1 MSGYPNK
8 TPYDATKNRKKYLEE
23 LALRARLDD
32 ENLQANKLY
41 KRTGAISTPP
51 DTRTTTEKLAD
62 TYRLRID
69 IRSKLGQLMSG
80 DDAQKVVN
88 RLDQQELQFLA
99 GRIDKYIADLKPKYS
114 LGMPYQ
120 AFMAYFGDAIKA
132 YNTLGDVDLST
143 ATLLQNMITPDD
155 LDRAI
160 VKFEATS
167 GTYEKRTFQA
177 LIAMYQN
184 LMNGINQVNDLINN
198 GLITDPSAI
207 QRVQLVIQDA
217 QTNVPT
223 NVEFKQLQ
231 DDIDAYETGRV
242 GSDGDRGEVLL
253 EKIRRRL
260 TDYKASLETLQNDT
274 TNVEEQVIKTTP
286 SIKPKKIY
294 KQVKGFTYVDPN
306 TIPDNISQNS
316 LREYIRATRD
326 LADETEEFKNEYS
339 RLRLKITASKAEI
352 LQKLREPDVN
362 NFMEKIWTKFET
374 QKMTTPALQL
384 GIGSQLQGVKL
395 KPVKPT
401 APIADPTLLANLNQ
415 QQQSGSNNL
424 TGSSGKSSGDVIEDD
439 VKPYFVNSGLD
450 YDVALIEAEKISGN
464 RNIENEIRNY
474 FSKNTIN
481 NIKLQEVLDWIES
494 LIQGG
499 SDDLETYIA
508 NIALPPNPPTP
519 YLSSP
524 LLTPPSTPP
533 TPIKKI
539 KLVKKVQN
547 QFDPDDPANSASNNN
562 TFSDQLIKTNG
573 WSDVENNYNSMVSND
588 EIKLFKPKVSPFGQ
602 LVAYLMN
609 PDGTVNKTGPKLS
622 IDGLLI
628 DINRQLEEEA
638 KNGYYVEVPRAFDI
652 ATDWVVYKIKEFVN
666 PTNSMPDKF
675 IDYYKLELAKSTKS
689 GGSLGSIMKRKSK
702 MKGGSVRIDT
712 SAGMTQE
719 EKVPNYV
726 PFGRYII
733 NRSKLMDGIIMIK
746 RPNGAFMGDLQSR
759 RVSNNLKNVFEKI
772 VGGNVPSYKDFSKLD
787 NDEIEYLHYVAKKT
801 NLADKLQVPTPNKD
815 TEEKM
820 ISRYEVLRGQIIA
833 GNDNKELIKEFK
845 KLLLDMSDKKL
856 LPRRQV
862 SDILI
867 DIEKMYG

>member
-120 AFMAYFGDAIKA
+120 AFMAYFGDAINA
-132 YNTLGDVDLST
+132 YNSLGDIDLST

-184 LMNGINQVNDLINN
+184 LMNGITQVNDLINN

-217 QTNVPT
+217 QTNAPT

-294 KQVKGFTYVDPN
+294 KRVKGFTYVDPN

-339 RLRLKITASKAEI
+339 RLRLKITASKTEI
-352 LQKLREPDVN
+352 LQKLKEPDVN

-374 QKMTTPALQL
+374 QQMATPALQL

-424 TGSSGKSSGDVIEDD
+424 TGSSGKSTGDVIEDD

-450 YDVALIEAEKISGN
+450 YDIALTEAEKRSGN
-464 RNIENEIRNY
+464 RNIENEIRNH
-474 FSKNTIN
+474 FSKNMMN
-481 NIKLQEVLDWIES
+481 NIELQKVLDWIEI
-494 LIQGG
+494 LIQGYT
-499 SDDLETYIA
+499 DDLETYIA
-508 NIALPPNPPTP
+508 NTASPPTA
-519 YLSSP
+519 
-524 LLTPPSTPP
+524 PSTPIIKIKKGQKLPSTPSTPSSPVP
-533 TPIKKI
+533 TPEVLADYILRTSDAMSNGSIINKMLQIEQLDASYDRDKIISLIIPFTTSSYYDEYDIENVEEDKK
-539 KLVKKVQN
+539 
-547 QFDPDDPANSASNNN
+547 
-562 TFSDQLIKTNG
+562 LIKIRI
-573 WSDVENNYNSMVSND
+573 NNWLIRINKDLNDGKQPINFKEYMDEMRASKGRGLSN
-588 EIKLFKPKVSPFGQ
+588 K
-602 LVAYLMN
+602 
-609 PDGTVNKTGPKLS
+609 
-622 IDGLLI
+622 
-628 DINRQLEEEA
+628 
-638 KNGYYVEVPRAFDI
+638 
-652 ATDWVVYKIKEFVN
+652 
-666 PTNSMPDKF
+666 
-675 IDYYKLELAKSTKS
+675 
-689 GGSLGSIMKRKSK
+689 KSK

-712 SAGMTQE
+712 SAGMVQE

-772 VGGNVPSYKDFSKLD
+772 VGGNIPSYKDFSKLD

-820 ISRYEVLRGQIIA
+820 ISRYEVLRGQIVA
-833 GNDNKELIKEFK
+833 GNDNKELIREFK
-845 KLLLDMSDKKL
+845 KLLMDMADKKL

-867 DIEKMYG
+867 DIERTFG

>member
-1 MSGYPNK
+1 MSGFPNR

-62 TYRLRID
+62 LYRLRID

-120 AFMAYFGDAIKA
+120 AFMAYFKDAIKA
-132 YNTLGDVDLST
+132 YNSLGDVDLST

-167 GTYEKRTFQA
+167 GTYEKRAFQA
-177 LIAMYQN
+177 LFMMYQN
-184 LMNGINQVNDLINN
+184 LINGINQVSALINN
-198 GLITDPSAI
+198 GVITEPSAV

-223 NVEFKQLQ
+223 NVEFKKLQ
-231 DDIDAYETGRV
+231 DDIDAYETGGV
-242 GSDGDRGEVLL
+242 GSDGDTGEELL
-253 EKIRRRL
+253 KKIRQRL
-260 TDYKASLETLQNDT
+260 TNYKALLETLQNDA

-286 SIKPKKIY
+286 SVKSQKIY
-294 KQVKGFTYVDPN
+294 KKVQGFTYLDPN
-306 TIPDNISQNS
+306 TISGDNISQNS

-326 LADETEEFKNEYS
+326 LADENEEFKNEYS
-339 RLRLKITASKAEI
+339 RLRFKITASKAEI

-362 NFMEKIWTKFET
+362 NFMERIWTKFET
-374 QKMTTPALQL
+374 QKMTTPASQFNL
-384 GIGSQLQGVKL
+384 GSQLQGVKL

-424 TGSSGKSSGDVIEDD
+424 TGSSGKSTGDVIEDD

-450 YDVALIEAEKISGN
+450 YDVALIEAERASGN
-464 RNIENEIRNY
+464 SNIENEIRNY

-499 SDDLETYIA
+499 TDDLETYIA
-508 NIALPPNPPTP
+508 SQVPQ
-519 YLSSP
+519 
-524 LLTPPSTPP
+524 PPSTSTSTPSSTP
-533 TPIKKI
+533 STPSTPIKKI
-539 KLVKKVQN
+539 KLVKKFQTD
-547 QFDPDDPANSASNNN
+547 FDPNDTANSASNNN
-562 TFSDQLIKTNG
+562 TFADQLIKTNG
-573 WSDVENNYNSMVSND
+573 WSDVKDNYEYMAGND
-588 EIKLFKPKVSPFGQ
+588 EIKLFKPKISPFGQ
-602 LVAYLMN
+602 PIAYLMN
-609 PDGTVNKTGPKLS
+609 ADGTANKTGPKLS

-628 DINRQLEEEA
+628 DINRELEEEA

-652 ATDWVVYKIKEFVN
+652 ATDWVVNKMKKFVN
-666 PTNSMPDKF
+666 PTISVPDKF

-733 NRSKLMDGIIMIK
+733 NRSKLNDGIIMIK

-759 RVSNNLKNVFEKI
+759 RVSNNLRNVFQKV
-772 VGGNVPSYKDFSKLD
+772 VGGNVPNFQDFAKLD
-787 NDEIEYLHYVAKKT
+787 EDEKEYLHYVAKKT
-801 NLADKLQVPTPNKD
+801 NLLDKLQVPTPNKD
-815 TEEKM
+815 AEEKM
-820 ISRYEVLRGQIIA
+820 ISRYEILRGQIVA
-833 GNDNKELIKEFK
+833 GNDNRQLISEFK
-845 KLLLDMSDKKL
+845 KLLMDMCDKKL